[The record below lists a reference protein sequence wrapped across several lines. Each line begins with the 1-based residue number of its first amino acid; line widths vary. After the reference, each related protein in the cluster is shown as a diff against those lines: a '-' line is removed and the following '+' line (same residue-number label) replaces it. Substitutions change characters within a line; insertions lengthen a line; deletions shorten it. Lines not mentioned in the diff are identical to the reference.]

1 MAPDWL
7 VSLQREDGFQAAS
20 LGFAQDYVDMSMRLR
35 LAVKAAGRRGSV
47 YRGGDGRMQ
56 MLDTAWAPSR
66 GVLWCSNE
74 RPRADCRGCRK
85 VQALTGSP
93 PNQPLGLVPR
103 PPATRR
109 HPRRYHQNIAWET
122 SAASNRARRGSS
134 ALSTRLQPHV
144 TCHGMLVGQHSV
156 RQSLAVQLLA
166 PLSHCTTF
174 GSTTGDRNS
183 WNGFEHVHLNP
194 SACRP
199 WMDPASPTC
208 NICNLTARNMECA
221 LSVDGVSLFND
232 LMWIINVVRRI
243 EFVALCDAHRKI
255 EDFTV
260 RHDPD

>member
-174 GSTTGDRNS
+174 GSTTGNRNS

-194 SACRP
+194 SA

>member
-20 LGFAQDYVDMSMRLR
+20 LGFAQGYVDMSMRLR
-35 LAVKAAGRRGSV
+35 LAVRAAGRRGSV

-134 ALSTRLQPHV
+134 ALSTRV
-144 TCHGMLVGQHSV
+144 CIYMLPVMACSWASTV
-156 RQSLAVQLLA
+156 CARASPCNRSL
-166 PLSHCTTF
+166 
-174 GSTTGDRNS
+174 
-183 WNGFEHVHLNP
+183 P
-194 SACRP
+194 SA
-199 WMDPASPTC
+199 
-208 NICNLTARNMECA
+208 TARR
-221 LSVDGVSLFND
+221 L
-232 LMWIINVVRRI
+232 
-243 EFVALCDAHRKI
+243 VAQPAIGPPGTASSMCI
-255 EDFTV
+255 
-260 RHDPD
+260 